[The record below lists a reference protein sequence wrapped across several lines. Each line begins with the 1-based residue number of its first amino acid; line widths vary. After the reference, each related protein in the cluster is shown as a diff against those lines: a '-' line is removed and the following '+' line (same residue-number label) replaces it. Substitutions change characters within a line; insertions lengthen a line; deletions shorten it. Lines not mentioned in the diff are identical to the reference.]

1 MRSNRYH
8 VLFVSAIMILSSLAG
23 CLGTDDD
30 ASDDSDSLGTVMVST
45 YHIGELVKGIAGDQ
59 VTMEYMSLDNI
70 PVHDYEPSASDLI
83 RLQNADVFFYHGLG
97 LEPWVESTLSSL
109 GSDAPTSIEVHTMP
123 AGQSTLDYEGV
134 LVTDLCETLTEGPFE
149 DVLLVDEQGHA
160 GDVEIHAEYTAFN
173 ISFPHED
180 HDDHDGHDDHDDHD
194 GHDDHDD
201 HDGHDEHE
209 GHAHAEPEET
219 ITNPAGCPADSV
231 ISIFELEEGEYV
243 LEFDAEH
250 PEDFTMAVL
259 KMGGGHAHHHHHGD
273 GPFEW
278 AGIFAVSDDS
288 HTWTMAKV
296 GGKYADPMM
305 RVVIIPTDSPVEA
318 TMHSLESGVEALIE
332 GDCPVVEDGGTMTP
346 IAAGGSCFELT
357 VKQSSDVSSFN
368 LDTSGM
374 AGFAAYTAHSP
385 YEFEADA
392 HYLKDSTGANVEHVA
407 EEGGGGHGAHE
418 GHGAHGDEHGVCHD
432 MSDHTNNNID
442 NKADCEAGGFM
453 WMEEDGHSTHDGD
466 YCHDTISH
474 QNTNHTTEA
483 DCEAAGHMWME
494 SGHHDEEMT
503 PERALEQH
511 DTNNDSHIS
520 WDEFWAG
527 WNEEH
532 HHGHEGHHEEHHN
545 VAVLYPGNSMEMYE
559 AEHDALPENATGWNL
574 THAALVGDGNLTL
587 NYSVHSTYGTS
598 LVGINGTDAPTD
610 SSWWW
615 QLMLWN
621 TTSSPPAW
629 EPSEHGIDSVMI
641 GENYSNVANSG
652 SSVTEHIAWAANNS
666 NHSLLPSPAMH
677 DEHDDDEHDE
687 HEEEMLMDIFNES
700 DTNNDGL
707 LNLSE
712 LGHFVEEVNEFEDR
726 IPTPEEA
733 LEHHDANNDSHISW
747 DEFWTAW
754 TTEGYGG
761 DHDDH
766 DGHDGHSG
774 HENNATHNT
783 TTNETHDDHD
793 EHQEE
798 MLMDFFNESDMDSNG
813 LLNMSE
819 LGHFIEDV
827 EKWLNPPL
835 GFVTIHVEAEGDYGF
850 LMPADV
856 GFHVLMGED
865 GHSDHAGHGDHGDED
880 GDHGDEDGDHGADG
894 DNHSAEETLNYDPHS
909 WLSPLAF
916 KAQVN
921 VVLNGLT
928 TAFPAGEDD
937 FNANAETYSGL
948 LTDLDTAFDA
958 AFGANGVCTTG
969 GHSKTVAANH
979 NAYSYIAVEYDI
991 QFMTVHGLDPEGEP
1005 SPEDVAK
1012 VVNFIKE
1019 EGITVLFVEEY
1030 TDQSSVQSI
1039 VDETGV
1045 TIKILYTMEMAPS
1058 DSSDNYMTMMTKN
1071 LENLISGMGC

>member
-1 MRSNRYH
+1 MRSNHYR

-30 ASDDSDSLGTVMVST
+30 TSDDSDSLGTVMVST

-109 GSDAPTSIEVHTMP
+109 GSDAPTSIEVHSMP
-123 AGQSTLDYEGV
+123 DGQSTLDYEGI
-134 LVTDLCETLTEGPFE
+134 LVTDLCETLSEGPFE
-149 DVLLVDEQGHA
+149 DVLLVDEEGHA

-180 HDDHDGHDDHDDHD
+180 HD

-201 HDGHDEHE
+201 HDGHDEHDDNDE
-209 GHAHAEPEET
+209 HGDHDEHDGHAHVEAEET
-219 ITNPAGCPADSV
+219 ITNPSGCPADSV

-259 KMGGGHAHHHHHGD
+259 KMGGGHAHHHHGDEHG
-273 GPFEW
+273 E
-278 AGIFAVSDDS
+278 
-288 HTWTMAKV
+288 
-296 GGKYADPMM
+296 
-305 RVVIIPTDSPVEA
+305 
-318 TMHSLESGVEALIE
+318 
-332 GDCPVVEDGGTMTP
+332 
-346 IAAGGSCFELT
+346 
-357 VKQSSDVSSFN
+357 
-368 LDTSGM
+368 
-374 AGFAAYTAHSP
+374 
-385 YEFEADA
+385 
-392 HYLKDSTGANVEHVA
+392 EHG
-407 EEGGGGHGAHE
+407 E
-418 GHGAHGDEHGVCHD
+418 EHGVCHD

-453 WMEEDGHSTHDGD
+453 WMEEDAHSTHDGD
-466 YCHDTISH
+466 YCHDTTSY
-474 QNTNHTTEA
+474 QNTNHTTES

-503 PERALEQH
+503 PERALELH
-511 DTNNDSHIS
+511 DTNNDSHLS

-532 HHGHEGHHEEHHN
+532 HHGHEGQHEEHHN

-598 LVGINGTDAPTD
+598 LVGINGTDAPAD
-610 SSWWW
+610 YSWWW

-641 GENYSNVANSG
+641 GENYSNVANTG
-652 SSVTEHIAWAANNS
+652 SSVTEHIAWAANSS

-687 HEEEMLMDIFNES
+687 HEEEMLMAIFNES
-700 DTNNDGL
+700 DTNNDAL

-754 TTEGYGG
+754 TDEGYGG
-761 DHDDH
+761 DHD
-766 DGHDGHSG
+766 GHDGHEDHRG
-774 HENNATHNT
+774 HDHNATHNS
-783 TTNETHDDHD
+783 TTNETRDDHD

-798 MLMDFFNESDMDSNG
+798 ILMDLFNESDMDSNG

-865 GHSDHAGHGDHGDED
+865 GHRDHAGHDGHGDEGDHGDED
-880 GDHGDEDGDHGADG
+880 DDHGADG
-894 DNHSAEETLNYDPHS
+894 DNHSAEESLNYDPHS
-909 WLSPLAF
+909 WLSPSAF
-916 KAQVN
+916 KAQMN

-928 TAFPAGEDD
+928 IAFPAGEDN

-948 LTDLDTAFDA
+948 LTDLGTAYDA

-991 QFMTVHGLDPEGEP
+991 QFITVHGLDPEGEP
-1005 SPEDVAK
+1005 SPEDLAK

-1030 TDQSSVQSI
+1030 TDQSSIQSI

-1045 TIKILYTMEMAPS
+1045 TVKTLYTMELAPS
-1058 DSSDNYMTMMTKN
+1058 DSSDNYLSMMTKN